1 LVLLQ
6 NREMQNF
13 HWRVLQ
19 TNLLDIRWKN
29 QFVEQFGG
37 LKYLFFSLEYT
48 LLDIRYESL
57 PSSTTHLA
65 TQSTMP

>member
-1 LVLLQ
+1 
-6 NREMQNF
+6 MQNF

-29 QFVEQFGG
+29 QFVEQFSG

-48 LLDIRYESL
+48 LLDIRY
-57 PSSTTHLA
+57 TT
-65 TQSTMP
+65 